1 MTGGTELGVWAL
13 RKLGMSKK
21 LGAVV
26 DMKNELM
33 SKDQFPQEVTEFF
46 REQGRKGAEIHR
58 ISPQAAAVGVA
69 VRQAKADLIRQG
81 YAPGEALKR
90 ARIRVKGE
98 SP

>member
-1 MTGGTELGVWAL
+1 
-13 RKLGMSKK
+13 MSKK

-26 DMKNELM
+26 DMKNHTM
-33 SKDQFPQEVTEFF
+33 SKDQFPQEVREFF
-46 REQGRKGAEIHR
+46 RLAGRKGAEIHR

-69 VRQAKADLIRQG
+69 VRQAKAFFIRQG
-81 YAPGEALKR
+81 YQPQEALRR